1 MAIYQFKLNLIP
13 EKGLINHIGI
23 IPHTLKINFEER
35 NEHYYLKEDGL
46 VEDSDFF
53 TYPLTANLWNS
64 SEVIITEI
72 IYYISEAFPEKPQK
86 SINHY
91 HWKDYSRFVDN
102 DASLI
107 LDKNNETIEELYFR
121 ADLREEGLV
130 FLNKM
135 IT

>member
-1 MAIYQFKLNLIP
+1 MK
-13 EKGLINHIGI
+13 K
-23 IPHTLKINFEER
+23 ER

-46 VEDSDFF
+46 LEDSNFF
-53 TYPLTANLWNS
+53 TDPLTANLWNS
-64 SEVIITEI
+64 IEVIITEI

-91 HWKDYSRFVDN
+91 QWKDYSRFVDN

-135 IT
+135 ITIAKKFACLFMDVSGKKKQIKMKFIS